1 MLKVVSMINKRK
13 RVLVTGGSRGIG
25 AAIVSRLMDE
35 YDVIS
40 PTRDDLDL
48 SRSDSISRYFDINND
63 FDAIVNNAG
72 INIIKPLSEISIED
86 IRCINAINLE
96 APLLIAKHCVPYMK
110 SRKWG
115 RIVNISS
122 IWGIKSKEY
131 RSLYSGTKFG
141 LIGYTKALASEL
153 ACDNILVNAVCPGFT
168 NTELTANS
176 LSSEQISRVLTSVPM
191 HRMASPE
198 EIANVVYFLLSD
210 ANSFITGQAIVVDG
224 GFLS

>member
-1 MLKVVSMINKRK
+1 MVSRKK

-35 YDVIS
+35 YQVVA

-48 SRSDSISRYFDINND
+48 SRSDSILRYFEMNNE
-63 FDAIVNNAG
+63 FDAVVNNAG
-72 INIIKPLSEISIED
+72 INIIKPLAEISIED
-86 IRCINAINLE
+86 IKLINSINLE
-96 APLLIAKHCVPYMK
+96 APLLIAKYCTPYMR
-110 SRKWG
+110 SREGG

-122 IWGIKSKEY
+122 IWGVKSKEY
-131 RSLYSGTKFG
+131 RTLYSGTKFG
-141 LIGYTKALASEL
+141 IIGYTKALANEL

-168 NTELTANS
+168 NTELTASS
-176 LSSEQISRVLTSVPM
+176 LSSDQLNSILASVPM

-198 EIANVVYFLLSD
+198 EIANVVLFLLSE

-224 GFLS
+224 GFLA

>member
-1 MLKVVSMINKRK
+1 MMNRKK

-25 AAIVSRLMDE
+25 AAIVNRLMDE
-35 YDVIS
+35 YHIVA

-48 SRSDSISRYFDINND
+48 RCSDSISRYFEINNE

-72 INIIKPLSEISIED
+72 INIIKPLSEILIED
-86 IRCINAINLE
+86 IRHINAINLE
-96 APLLIAKHCVPYMK
+96 APLLIAKYCVPYMR

-122 IWGIKSKEY
+122 IWGVKSKAY
-131 RSLYSGTKFG
+131 RTLYSGTKFG
-141 LIGYTKALASEL
+141 LIGYTKSLANEL

-168 NTELTANS
+168 NTELTASS
-176 LSSEQISRVLTSVPM
+176 LSLEQLNSILASVPM

-198 EIANVVYFLLSD
+198 EIANVVLFLLSE
-210 ANSFITGQAIVVDG
+210 ANSFMTGQAIVVDG